1 MSHSR
6 FSASTL
12 ATFAVAAL
20 LFGGALLA
28 PLLVEHDPYVGVLAD
43 RLLPPAWLPGGSD
56 TYWLGTD
63 VLGRDILSRLL
74 YGARVSLLV
83 AALAVAGAAAVGS
96 SIGIAAGF
104 LGGWLDAVLMRI
116 VDLAISLPMILIALL
131 VGVLVGPSLGN
142 IVVIIG
148 LVLWSQFARMARNET
163 LRVCQLGYIDLARAA
178 GCSSLRIVIDHIVPN
193 IAGPLIVL
201 ATLQVGAV
209 IIMEASLSFLGVGV
223 PPPAPAWGT
232 MIAEGRSYVVSA
244 WWICI
249 FPGAAVMLAVIVANL
264 LGDKLTEALDPGRVA
279 GARF

>member
-1 MSHSR
+1 MSWRGLSLP
-6 FSASTL
+6 TL
-12 ATFAVAAL
+12 LTLGVAAVL
-20 LFGGALLA
+20 LGCAVFA
-28 PLLVEHDPYVGVLAD
+28 PLLVQHDPYVGTLSN
-43 RLLPPAWLPGGSD
+43 RLLPPAWLAGGD
-56 TYWLGTD
+56 GAHPLGTD

-74 YGARVSLLV
+74 YGARVSLVV
-83 AALAVAGAAAVGS
+83 ATLAVAWAAIVGS
-96 SIGIAAGF
+96 TIGIIAGF
-104 LGGWLDAVLMRI
+104 TGGWLDAVLMRI

-131 VGVLVGPSLGN
+131 VGVLVGPSLAN

-163 LRVCQLGYIDLARAA
+163 LRISKLAYIDLARTA
-178 GCSSLRIVIDHIVPN
+178 GLSAFRIVVEHIVPN

-201 ATLQVGAV
+201 ATLQIGAV

-249 FPGAAVMLAVIVANL
+249 FPGAAVMLTVVVANL
-264 LGDKLTEALDPGRVA
+264 LGDGLTEALDP
-279 GARF
+279 ARRAERGP